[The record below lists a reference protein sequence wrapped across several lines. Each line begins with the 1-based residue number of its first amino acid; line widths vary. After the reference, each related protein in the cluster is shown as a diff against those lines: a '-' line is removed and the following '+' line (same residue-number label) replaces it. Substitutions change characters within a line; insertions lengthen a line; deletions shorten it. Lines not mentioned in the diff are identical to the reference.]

1 MKYELNIYGENDA
14 VVKKYET
21 DLARYGVF
29 EEAIK
34 FAELA
39 EGKSEK
45 EINLL
50 AFKLAG
56 PFCKTL
62 FPGLTD
68 EDCKNAVLSDM
79 INLIY
84 QVCGLSAPI
93 SEATAGQEK
102 N

>member
-14 VVKKYET
+14 IIKKYET
-21 DLARYGVF
+21 DIARYGVF

-39 EGKSEK
+39 EGKSAG

-56 PFCKTL
+56 PFCKNL

-68 EDCKNAVLSDM
+68 EDMRNAVLSDM

-84 QVCGLSAPI
+84 QVCNLAAPI
-93 SEATAGQEK
+93 SEAAAGAEK